1 MTGVIR
7 VLSAGAVKGG
17 VAQLCAAFE
26 AETGNKVEVEFTQ
39 VPKMRKRIAAGEGA
53 DVLVATAG
61 AMDAFAA
68 AGKIVPATRAL
79 LGRSRVGV
87 VVHRDATAPDMSDT
101 EAFKRALLTAS
112 AVVHNDASSGVYI
125 AALLEK
131 LGLTAQLGNRI
142 VVVNSGAAIITTVAE
157 REPGAV
163 DTNGAHGTHGAI
175 GMGQISEIR
184 VMIDKGVAAKFVA
197 PLPDAIQNVSTYYAA
212 AAAASAM
219 PGVAAALVCELTSDA
234 AKKVFAATGI
244 D

>member
-1 MTGVIR
+1 MTQIKC
-7 VLSAGAVKGG
+7 LSAGAVKLG
-17 VAQLCAAFE
+17 VARIATVYEQAA
-26 AETGNKVEVEFTQ
+26 GCKVDVEFTQ
-39 VPKMRKRIAAGEGA
+39 VPKMKKRIAAGESV
-53 DVLVATAG
+53 DVLVATGG

-68 AGKIVPATRAL
+68 AGKIISATRAL

-87 VVHRDATAPDMSDT
+87 VVHKDAAAPDVSDT
-101 EAFKRALLTAS
+101 EAFKRALLAAT

-125 AALLEK
+125 AALLDK
-131 LGLTAQLGNRI
+131 LGLRAALGDRV

-157 REPGAV
+157 RGP
-163 DTNGAHGTHGAI
+163 GAI

-184 VMIDKGVAAKFVA
+184 VMIDKGVPAKFVA

-212 AAAASAM
+212 ACSGAPEA
-219 PGVAAALVCELTSDA
+219 AAALVRELTSDA

>member
-1 MTGVIR
+1 MSLKL
-7 VLSAGAVKGG
+7 LSAGAVKRG
-17 VAQLCAAFE
+17 VAQIAAAYE
-26 AETGNKVEVEFTQ
+26 QAAGCKVEVEFTQ
-39 VPKMRKRIAAGEGA
+39 VPKMRQRIAAGEAA

-61 AMDAFAA
+61 AMDEFAA

-87 VVHRDATAPDMSDT
+87 VVHQDAAAIDVSDT
-101 EAFKRALLTAS
+101 EAFKRALLAAS

-131 LGLTAQLGNRI
+131 LGLKAQLGERV

-157 REPGAV
+157 RGP
-163 DTNGAHGTHGAI
+163 DAI
-175 GMGQISEIR
+175 GMGQISEIM
-184 VMIDKGVAAKFVA
+184 VMIDKGCAVKLVV

-212 AAAASAM
+212 VAAASAT
-219 PGVAAALVCELTSDA
+219 PDAAATLVRELTSIA
-234 AKKVFAATGI
+234 AKKIFSASGI